1 MGLCAPEMQQILPVG
16 VAFLP
21 AGLLIARSFATA
33 TPPRAPVP
41 GYETCY
47 MCVSDQERVFIEH
60 RRRGGFR

>member
-1 MGLCAPEMQQILPVG
+1 MGLSSLEMQQILPAG

-33 TPPRAPVP
+33 TPRAPVR

-60 RRRGGFR
+60 